1 VRELDLAIFR
11 AINGWPDWLEPVF
24 LFFSEGNKWWPVRIL
39 LVGVLVFLIWKKSTR
54 TPAILAM
61 VAWPIAN
68 AATDWL
74 KFGLQGARPSAELV
88 DAIVRVERL
97 TSFGT
102 ASAHSANM
110 MAVATAFMFYNRTAG
125 MVWLV
130 VALLTGLSRIYVG
143 VHYPYQV
150 LFGWF
155 VGFFVAFVA
164 VMTWRS
170 YLRLRQRRAAP
181 DESLPADR

>member
-1 VRELDLAIFR
+1 M
-11 AINGWPDWLEPVF
+11 EPVF

-39 LVGVLVFLIWKKSTR
+39 LLGVLVFLIWKKSTR
-54 TPAILAM
+54 TPALVAM
-61 VAWPIAN
+61 FAWPVAN

-74 KFGLQGARPSAELV
+74 KFWLQMPRPSAELV

-110 MAVATAFMFYNRTAG
+110 MAVATVFLFYNRTAG
-125 MVWLV
+125 LVWLV
-130 VALLTGLSRIYVG
+130 VALMTGLSRIYVG

-150 LFGWF
+150 LLGWF

-164 VMTWRS
+164 VKTWQSFR
-170 YLRLRQRRAAP
+170 RLRERRAA
-181 DESLPADR
+181 EGGSLPADRPVQGSPESPTADPRQ